1 MLPIRNGRPE
11 IAWKTG
17 SVTLLGD
24 AIHAM
29 SPAGGVGANTA
40 LKDASLLGSMFAK
53 IASENGEI
61 TNALND
67 YEKQMRAWAIEAIAS
82 SNRGAERLFKMSTA

>member
-11 IAWKTG
+11 TVWKTG
-17 SVTLLGD
+17 PVTLLGD

-40 LKDASLLGSMFAK
+40 LKDASLLGNMFAQIVSEHSEIAK
-53 IASENGEI
+53 IL
-61 TNALND
+61 NA
-67 YEKQMRAWAIEAIAS
+67 
-82 SNRGAERLFKMSTA
+82 